1 MNVQRSLVALT
12 LPSMDSP
19 PPTKSLKL
27 IAALGVLNMMLFLIE
42 VKAALHW
49 PTALLCFSK
58 MPISRKTF
66 FWIVVYIGKFS
77 AVAS

>member
-1 MNVQRSLVALT
+1 MNVQRSFVALT

-49 PTALLCFSK
+49 PMAEDCF
-58 MPISRKTF
+58 
-66 FWIVVYIGKFS
+66 
-77 AVAS
+77 